1 MPREPPQEPSLQQT
15 PTTLTPLRKQDADQ
29 ETGRM
34 GRIRPPVGGDL
45 RPYCQIL
52 LTLAYSPNTGM
63 KV

>member
-1 MPREPPQEPSLQQT
+1 MAAVHASRTES
-15 PTTLTPLRKQDADQ
+15 TTDTNHPDADQ